1 MRTLTRGIQRYY
13 LETSAYKK
21 KKVPCVFLDLA
32 SGSESS
38 RVRIK
43 LYDHINPEAS
53 ENFKQICQGYKLPN
67 GQNLT
72 FTGRKFINSL
82 RNYFVETERM
92 DETIHGG
99 PIHNETYNVSFD
111 RPGLVGLSQHQ
122 TPGDEVSGSGFFITL
137 HKMPNLQKYVAVGEV
152 IEGLDFVRKCN
163 LADQPLEIKG
173 CGVEG
178 EVSI

>member
-1 MRTLTRGIQRYY
+1 MRSLTRGIQRYF

-32 SGSESS
+32 SGSETS

-43 LYDHINPEAS
+43 LYEHINPEAS

-67 GQNLT
+67 GDRLS
-72 FTGRKFINSL
+72 FAGKRFVNSL
-82 RNYFVETERM
+82 RNYFVETERI
-92 DETIHGG
+92 DNTIQGK
-99 PIHNETYNVSFD
+99 PIPNETYNVEFN
-111 RPGLVGLSQHQ
+111 REGLVGLSQHQ
-122 TPGDEVSGSGFFITL
+122 APGEEVSESGFFITL

-152 IEGLDFVRKCN
+152 IDGLDFVKKCN
-163 LADQPLEIKG
+163 LAEKPVEIKD